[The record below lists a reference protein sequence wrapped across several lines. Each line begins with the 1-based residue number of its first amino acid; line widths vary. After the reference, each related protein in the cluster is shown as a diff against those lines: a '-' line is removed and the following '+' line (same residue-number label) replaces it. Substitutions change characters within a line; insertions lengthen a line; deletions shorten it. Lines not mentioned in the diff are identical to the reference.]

1 MKKMLAAVF
10 EGEGKLALKEIPV
23 PQIKAEDEVLLE
35 VEAASICGTDVH
47 ILEVPP
53 GHPATPGTI
62 LSHEYV
68 GRVLEIG
75 KGATQF
81 KAGDRVVVDPNLK
94 CGHCSYCKMG
104 MPNMCEN
111 MTTLGIFID
120 GGFAKYNVA
129 PAKALHPISS
139 ELPSELAVFAEPL
152 SCVVNATQ
160 KLRLHPGES
169 VVVLGAGPIGLL
181 FTQMFKAS
189 GAGKILV
196 SEISEYRA
204 RFAQESGASRVVN
217 PLKEDLEGVVK
228 EETLLGAD
236 VVVDA
241 VGVLFKV
248 AMGIARRGGQIL
260 LFGQNY
266 QATTEIAQNDI
277 TRNEFVILGSFI
289 AKFTFPSTIK
299 IIESRVLDLEKLI
312 THRLPLSEI
321 HRGIKAMRNQKAI
334 KVVITP

>member
-10 EGEGKLALKEIPV
+10 EEEGKLALKEVPV
-23 PQIKAEDEVLLE
+23 PQIKTEDKVLLE
-35 VEAASICGTDVH
+35 VEAASICGTDVQ
-47 ILEVPP
+47 ILETPP

-68 GRVLEIG
+68 GRVLEVG
-75 KGATQF
+75 KGVTRF
-81 KAGDRVVVDPNLK
+81 KAGGRVVVNPNLK
-94 CGHCSYCKMG
+94 CGGCNYCKMG

-120 GGFAKYNVA
+120 GGFARYNAA
-129 PAKALHPISS
+129 PAKALHLISS

-160 KLRLHPGES
+160 KLDLHPGES
-169 VVVLGAGPIGLL
+169 AVILGAGPIGLL

-196 SEISEYRA
+196 SEVSEYRA
-204 RFAQESGASRVVN
+204 RFAQESGATRVIN

-228 EETLLGAD
+228 DETGLGAD

-248 AMGIARRGGQIL
+248 AIGIARRGGRIL

-266 QATTEIAQNDI
+266 QATTEITQNDI
-277 TRNEFVILGSFI
+277 TRNELAIMGSFI
-289 AKFTFPSTIK
+289 AKFTFPTAIK

-312 THRLPLSEI
+312 THRLSLNEI
-321 HRGIKAMRNQKAI
+321 HRGIEAMRNQKAI

>member
-10 EGEGKLALKEIPV
+10 EGEGELALKEIPV
-23 PQIKAEDEVLLE
+23 PQIKTEDEVLLE

-68 GRVLEIG
+68 GRVLEMG
-75 KGATQF
+75 KGVSQF

-94 CGHCSYCKMG
+94 CGSCSYCKMG

-120 GGFAKYNVA
+120 GGFASYNVA
-129 PAKALHPISS
+129 PAKALHPISPH
-139 ELPSELAVFAEPL
+139 LPSELAVFAEPL

-160 KLRLHPGES
+160 KLHIHPGES

-181 FTQMFKAS
+181 FTQIFKAS

-204 RFAQESGASRVVN
+204 RFAQESGATRVMN
-217 PLKEDLEGVVK
+217 PLKEDLEAVVK
-228 EETLLGAD
+228 DETGLGAD

-248 AMGIARRGGQIL
+248 AMGIVRRGGQVL

-266 QATTEIAQNDI
+266 QARAEVAQNDI
-277 TRNEFVILGSFI
+277 TRNELIILGSFI
-289 AKFTFPSTIK
+289 AKFTFPPTIK
-299 IIESRVLDLEKLI
+299 IIESRVLNLEKLI

-321 HRGIKAMRNQKAI
+321 HQGLEAMRNQKAI

>member
-1 MKKMLAAVF
+1 MKKMVAAVF
-10 EGEGKLALKEIPV
+10 EGEGELALKEIPV
-23 PQIKAEDEVLLE
+23 PQIKTEDEVLLE
-35 VEAASICGTDVH
+35 VEVASICGTDVH

-53 GHPATPGTI
+53 GHPATPGTV

-68 GRVLEIG
+68 GRILEVG
-75 KGATQF
+75 KAVTQF
-81 KAGDRVVVDPNLK
+81 KIGDRVVVDPNLK
-94 CGHCSYCKMG
+94 CGSCGYCKMG

-120 GGFAKYNVA
+120 GGFARYNVA
-129 PAKALHPISS
+129 PVKALHSISVH
-139 ELPSELAVFAEPL
+139 LPSELAVFAEPL

-160 KLRLHPGES
+160 KLHGHPGES
-169 VVVLGAGPIGLL
+169 VVILGAGPIGLL

-196 SEISEYRA
+196 SEISEYRT
-204 RFAQESGASRVVN
+204 RVAQESGATRVIN
-217 PLKEDLEGVVK
+217 PLKEDLGRVVK
-228 EETLLGAD
+228 SETGAGAD

-248 AMGIARRGGQIL
+248 ALGIVRRGGRIL

-266 QATTEIAQNDI
+266 QARAEIAQNDI
-277 TRNEFVILGSFI
+277 TRNELTILGSFI
-289 AKFTFPSTIK
+289 AKFTFPPTIK
-299 IIESRVLDLEKLI
+299 VIESRVLNLEKLI

-321 HRGIKAMRNQKAI
+321 HRGIEAMRNQKAI
-334 KVVITP
+334 KVVITS

>member
-1 MKKMLAAVF
+1 MKKMLVAVF

-23 PQIKAEDEVLLE
+23 PEIKTEDEVLLE

-68 GRVLEIG
+68 GRVLEVG
-75 KGATQF
+75 KGVTRL

-94 CGHCSYCKMG
+94 CGSCSYCKMG

-120 GGFAKYNVA
+120 GGFARYNAA
-129 PAKALHPISS
+129 PAEALHPISPH
-139 ELPSELAVFAEPL
+139 LPSELAVFAEPL

-160 KLRLHPGES
+160 KLCVHPGKS

-204 RFAQESGASRVVN
+204 RFAQESGV
-217 PLKEDLEGVVK
+217 
-228 EETLLGAD
+228 
-236 VVVDA
+236 
-241 VGVLFKV
+241 
-248 AMGIARRGGQIL
+248 ARRGGQIL

-266 QATTEIAQNDI
+266 QATTEITQNDI
-277 TRNEFVILGSFI
+277 TRNELVILGSFI
-289 AKFTFPSTIK
+289 AKFTFPPTIK
-299 IIESRVLDLEKLI
+299 IIESRVLNLEKLI
-312 THRLPLSEI
+312 THKLSLSEI
-321 HRGIKAMRNQKAI
+321 HRGIEAMRNQKAI

>member
-10 EGEGKLALKEIPV
+10 EGEGKLVLKEIPV
-23 PQIKAEDEVLLE
+23 PQIKTEDEVLLE

-75 KGATQF
+75 KGVTHL

-94 CGHCSYCKMG
+94 CGICSYCKIG

-120 GGFAKYNVA
+120 GGFARYNVA
-129 PAKALHPISS
+129 PAKMLYPISS
-139 ELPSELAVFAEPL
+139 HLSSELAVFAEPL

-204 RFAQESGASRVVN
+204 RFAQESGATRVIN
-217 PLKEDLEGVVK
+217 PLKENLEGVVK
-228 EETLLGAD
+228 SETGFGAD

-248 AMGIARRGGQIL
+248 AMGIARRGGQVL

-266 QATTEIAQNDI
+266 QARTEIAQNDI
-277 TRNEFVILGSFI
+277 TRNELVILGSFI

-299 IIESRVLDLEKLI
+299 IIESRVLNLEKLI

-321 HRGIKAMRNQKAI
+321 HRGIEAMRNQKAI
-334 KVVITP
+334 KVVIAP

>member
-23 PQIKAEDEVLLE
+23 PQIKREDEVLLE

-75 KGATQF
+75 KGVTQL
-81 KAGDRVVVDPNLK
+81 KTGDRVVVDPNLK
-94 CGHCSYCKMG
+94 CGSCSYCKMG

-120 GGFAKYNVA
+120 GGFARYNVA

-160 KLRLHPGES
+160 KLRSHPGES

-189 GAGKILV
+189 GSRKVLV

-204 RFAQESGASRVVN
+204 RFAQESGATRVIN
-217 PLKEDLEGVVK
+217 PLKEDLGGVVK
-228 EETLLGAD
+228 DETGLGAD
-236 VVVDA
+236 IVVDA

-248 AMGIARRGGQIL
+248 AIGIVRRGGRVL

-266 QATTEIAQNDI
+266 QANTEIAQNDI
-277 TRNEFVILGSFI
+277 TRNELNILGSFI
-289 AKFTFPSTIK
+289 AKFTFPPTIK
-299 IIESRVLDLEKLI
+299 VIESRVLNLEKLI

-321 HRGIKAMRNQKAI
+321 HRGIEAMKNQKAI